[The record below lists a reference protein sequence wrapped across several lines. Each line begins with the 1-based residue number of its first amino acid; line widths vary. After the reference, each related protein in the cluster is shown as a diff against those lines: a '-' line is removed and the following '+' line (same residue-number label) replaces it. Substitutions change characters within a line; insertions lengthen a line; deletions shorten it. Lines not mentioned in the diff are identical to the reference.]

1 MRHRLAATAILSATI
16 AAVAT
21 APNGSA
27 ATVLTVA
34 GNQLVVSTPM
44 SQELRGDLCR
54 SPNVCKAVEYPS
66 ASIGSVALQQGAVNL
81 QKAIASTSGKKIV
94 MAYSQAGYIV
104 TMWVAAHAHD
114 ADAPSRDD
122 LTFIVFGNPQRAIGG
137 FSRATGGASTP
148 SKTGYRVIDV
158 SREYDLESDFPT
170 NPFNALA
177 VANAF
182 AGYLLIHTDYT
193 GVDINDPRNLVKTV
207 DDTTYVLVPTD
218 NLPLLQPLRM
228 LGLNALADQLNPALK
243 KIVDAGY
250 DRSGF
255 TPQTTPVFPLPEG
268 SPTSSS
274 RSSNSV
280 TVSSKLATSQRPTA
294 LLTAPAPLAAT
305 APTTYSLATTPT
317 TQPATTSTSK
327 TVSDAPS
334 QTTQVTQSESAS
346 AVGNNEAAPAATPHT
361 TSVPDATAEPE
372 ASAKD
377 TSHTAAVTAGA
388 VGAAS

>member
-114 ADAPSRDD
+114 ANAPSRDD

-274 RSSNSV
+274 RSSSV
-280 TVSSKLATSQRPTA
+280 TFSSKLATSQRPTA
-294 LLTAPAPLAAT
+294 PLTAPAPLAAT

-317 TQPATTSTSK
+317 TQPATTSTPKS
-327 TVSDAPS
+327 VSDAPS
-334 QTTQVTQSESAS
+334 ETTQVTQSESAS
-346 AVGNNEAAPAATPHT
+346 AVGNNEAAPTATPHT
-361 TSVPDATAEPE
+361 TSVPDATAEPD

-377 TSHTAAVTAGA
+377 TSHTAAETAGA